1 LKHAYE
7 YTDDGFTFLETLIVL
22 AITVILSAGIGVS
35 ALQQIERAK
44 RTAARSQIETLR
56 ICLQSYYTDC
66 NDYPNADQG
75 LEALFE
81 KPVLSPVPDN
91 WAGPYTERKIPT
103 DPWGHPYVYKK
114 PGSNNLPYS
123 ISSYGAD
130 RKEGGSENDKDVN
143 SWE

>member
-1 LKHAYE
+1 LKYLHE

-44 RTAARSQIETLR
+44 RASARSQIETLR
-56 ICLQSYYTDC
+56 ICLQSYYLDC
-66 NDYPNADQG
+66 NDYPAEEQG
-75 LEALFE
+75 LDALFE
-81 KPVLSPVPDN
+81 KPVLYPVPEN
-91 WAGPYTERKIPT
+91 WAGPYTERKIPA
-103 DPWGHPYVYKK
+103 DPWGHPYVYRK
-114 PGSNNLPYS
+114 PGKYNLPYT

-130 RKEGGSENDKDVN
+130 GKEGGNENEKDVN